1 MAYLF
6 GLSHCPLMLQ
16 EKLTSPQALPVSK
29 CSRLTTEARHHT
41 ALGSA
46 GTASATGNLPS
57 KVTVSPA
64 APQRAHSKT
73 KSSECLQGLIQ
84 RPLKPKIAV
93 DFNLLPSDRAHN
105 CLTHSFD
112 LIYISIYQL
121 PDFLKSLSTS
131 PYRTAKLSI
140 LVVFTSQRGDHT
152 AWRDLLSFIYPRS
165 PGISIL
171 PWENSAPNAFFP
183 ADSNIWIS
191 TLQAMSS
198 LLYATWQ
205 HHTGTKD
212 KTQGLSVAA
221 LNSQGSW
228 HNICP
233 GLPRQWDKSQTFHCL
248 TDFSSK
254 EKTDQTITLILL
266 HMLSQ
271 GKCSEQHSQTE
282 FLIACKLQME

>member
-29 CSRLTTEARHHT
+29 RSRLTTEARHHT

-84 RPLKPKIAV
+84 RPLKPKTAV
-93 DFNLLPSDRAHN
+93 DFHPFPSDQAHN
-105 CLTHSFD
+105 CPTHSFD
-112 LIYISIYQL
+112 LLYVFVYRL
-121 PDFLKSLSTS
+121 TDFLKSVSTA
-131 PYRTAKLSI
+131 PYRTVKLCI
-140 LVVFTSQRGDHT
+140 LVVFTSPSGDHT

-165 PGISIL
+165 PGISTL

-191 TLQAMSS
+191 TLQATSS

-212 KTQGLSVAA
+212 KTQALSVAA
-221 LNSQGSW
+221 PSSWGSW
-228 HNICP
+228 HNIRP
-233 GLPRQWDKSQTFHCL
+233 GLPPGNRTSHRRFTALQIFLRKRKQTRL
-248 TDFSSK
+248 
-254 EKTDQTITLILL
+254 
-266 HMLSQ
+266 
-271 GKCSEQHSQTE
+271 
-282 FLIACKLQME
+282 